1 MNQKTRRIILGVVFT
16 IATSYV
22 TLSLRSKPLPNSPFF
37 TINGVAVIAHAG
49 GKGIWPDNTLF
60 AMERAT
66 ELGVDVLEMDVH
78 ATEDGVIV
86 LRHDET
92 VDATTNGTGLIREM
106 SFSELGKLDAAYNW
120 TPNEEI
126 DYPYRG
132 QDIGVPSLEELFVAL
147 PTMRMDIE
155 IKQLE
160 PSIAEPLCD
169 LIQAYNMEA
178 NVLVASFHP
187 HSILEFRKAC
197 PNVATSAVEPEVRYF
212 YALNTILLGNI
223 YQPRLEA
230 FQVPE
235 YAGDIQVVRSRF
247 VDGAHKHNVA
257 VYVWTVNEPLDM
269 EYFVGLGVDGIITDR
284 PDLLLE
290 VLGRD

>member
-1 MNQKTRRIILGVVFT
+1 MNQKTWRIILGVVFT
-16 IATSYV
+16 IITSYV

-37 TINGVAVIAHAG
+37 TIDGVAVIAHAG
-49 GKGIWPDNTLF
+49 GKGLWPDNTLF
-60 AMERAT
+60 AMEQAT
-66 ELGVDVLEMDVH
+66 ELGVDVLEMDIH
-78 ATEDGVIV
+78 ATSDGVLV

-92 VDATTNGTGLIREM
+92 VDATTDGTGLIREM
-106 SFSELGKLDAAYNW
+106 SFDELSQLDAAYSW
-120 TPNEEI
+120 TPNEGV

-132 QDIGVPSLEELFVAL
+132 QDIGIPSLEELFTAL

-169 LIQAYNMEA
+169 LIQAHNMEA
-178 NVLVASFHP
+178 KVLVASFHP
-187 HSILEFRKAC
+187 QSILEFRKAC
-197 PNVATSAVEPEVRYF
+197 PDVATSAVEPEVRYF
-212 YALNTILLGNI
+212 YVLNTILLGNI
-223 YQPRLEA
+223 YQPRMEA

-235 YAGDIQVVRSRF
+235 YSGDIQVVRSRF

-257 VYVWTVNEPLDM
+257 VYVWTINELFDM
-269 EYFVGLGVDGIITDR
+269 EYFIGLDVDGIITDR

-290 VLGRD
+290 TLGRD